1 METHLKAVDHL
12 TRLKMNASLRLLGQA
27 FTSRRSAGLLL
38 LGLLIAVRISDPS
51 PLEELRLR
59 CFDLFQSI
67 QPRSDGFRPVVIVDI
82 DEASLNTYG
91 QWPWPRT
98 LISDLVTRLNELQTV
113 AIAFDAVFSEPDRTS
128 PSQSIKHFQ
137 DLDPALRERLM
148 ELPSNDTVL
157 ATAISRA
164 RVVLGQAGATAI
176 KTHASG
182 TLPET
187 GIAILGPDPSAQ
199 LVTFPGLLRNLSEL
213 EHAASGRGLFTIAT
227 ERDGMIRRVPL
238 IMSAQGN
245 IVPALAVDL
254 LRVGLG
260 AGSVLVRSDQA
271 GVRNVAIGR
280 LDLPTDENGRVWIH
294 FGRHD
299 IGRYVSAKEVLERTA
314 SAERFSGKLAL
325 IGTSA
330 IGLLDVKTTPVHP
343 AMPGVEVHAQLIEAA
358 MTNSLLKAPS
368 SALVWELLACVVI
381 GLLLVILAPI
391 MSAPALFVLTAIAA
405 GAVVTGSWLLY
416 TGQQM
421 LLDATFPALSILLVY
436 GTLAL
441 IGYFREQSERRQIR
455 LAFSQ
460 YLSPT
465 LVEQLANS
473 PKRLVLGG
481 EIRNMTILFS
491 DVRGFTALSET
502 FGEDPK
508 GLTALMNWLLT
519 PLTNAIV
526 GRNGTVDKYI
536 GDAIMAF
543 WNAPL
548 ENLSHEKD
556 ACHAALYMLKSVDA
570 LNREREQESEISTI
584 PFVPI
589 KVGIG
594 INSGFCIVGNM
605 GSDLRFQ
612 YTAMGD
618 AVNLASRLEGQ
629 TVLYGVPVLIGART
643 ARTISDEF
651 AVLEVDCIRVRGKH
665 EAEVTSTILGAS
677 DVAGLSDFKTL
688 REQWGKILA
697 SYRQQDWAAVLALI
711 DTIKPLSER
720 FNLHK
725 LTELY
730 RERARQFATKPPP
743 AHWDGVFDAEVK
755 HVGDDL

>member
-1 METHLKAVDHL
+1 M
-12 TRLKMNASLRLLGQA
+12 
-27 FTSRRSAGLLL
+27 
-38 LGLLIAVRISDPS
+38 
-51 PLEELRLR
+51 
-59 CFDLFQSI
+59 
-67 QPRSDGFRPVVIVDI
+67 VIVDI

-508 GLTALMNWLLT
+508 GLTALMNRLLT

>member
-1 METHLKAVDHL
+1 
-12 TRLKMNASLRLLGQA
+12 MNAFLHLLGRLLA
-27 FTSRRSAGLLL
+27 SRRSAGLLL
-38 LGLLIAVRISDPS
+38 LALLIAIRMSDPA

-98 LISDLVTRLNELQTV
+98 LIGDLVTRLKELHVV

-128 PSQSIKHFQ
+128 PSQSVKYLQ
-137 DLDPALRERLM
+137 DLDPALRDRLLK
-148 ELPSNDTVL
+148 LPSNDDVL
-157 ATAISRA
+157 ANAIA
-164 RVVLGQAGATAI
+164 RVPVVLGQAGAPAI
-176 KTHASG
+176 KTHPSG
-182 TLPET
+182 SLPET
-187 GIAILGPDPSAQ
+187 GMAILGPDPSAH
-199 LVTFPGLLRNLSEL
+199 LVSFPGLLRNLPEL
-213 EHAASGRGLFTIAT
+213 ERAAAGRGLFTIAT

-238 IMSAQGN
+238 IMRAQDKV
-245 IVPALAVDL
+245 VPALAVDL
-254 LRVGLG
+254 LRVALG
-260 AGSVLVRSDQA
+260 GGAVLVRSDQA
-271 GVRNVAIGR
+271 GVRNVAIGK

-299 IGRYVSAKEVLERTA
+299 MGRYVSAKDVLERTA
-314 SAERFSGKLAL
+314 SAETLSGKLVL

-358 MTNSLLKAPS
+358 LTNALLKAPS
-368 SALVWELLACVVI
+368 SALVWELLACVLV

-391 MSAPALFVLTAIAA
+391 MSAPILFVLAA
-405 GAVVTGSWLLY
+405 VAASTVVAGSWLLY
-416 TGQQM
+416 SAQQM
-421 LLDATFPALSILLVY
+421 LLDPTFPVISIMMIY
-436 GTLAL
+436 GILAL
-441 IGYFREQSERRQIR
+441 IGYFREQSDRRQIR
-455 LAFSQ
+455 VAFSQ

-491 DVRGFTALSET
+491 DVRGFTALSEA
-502 FGEDPK
+502 FGEDPR
-508 GLTALMNWLLT
+508 GLTTLMNRLLT

-526 GRNGTVDKYI
+526 AHNGTVDKYI

-548 ENLSHEKD
+548 ENLSPEKD
-556 ACHAALYMLKSVDA
+556 ACHAALDMLRSVDA
-570 LNREREQESEISTI
+570 LNRERERESEISGI
-584 PFVPI
+584 PFMPI

-594 INSGFCIVGNM
+594 INSGGCIVGNM

-629 TVLYGVPVLIGART
+629 TALYGVPLLIGART
-643 ARTISDEF
+643 ARALSDEF
-651 AVLEVDCIRVRGKH
+651 AVLEVDHIRVKGKQD
-665 EAEVTSTILGAS
+665 AEVTSTILGGS
-677 DVAGLSDFKTL
+677 DVAGSRDFKEL
-688 REQWGKILA
+688 REQWGKVLA
-697 SYRQQDWAAVLALI
+697 SYRRQDWAAVISLLESIRPLGEQFALHRLI
-711 DTIKPLSER
+711 D
-720 FNLHK
+720 
-725 LTELY
+725 LY
-730 RERARQFATKPPP
+730 HERARQFAVKPPSIK
-743 AHWDGVFDAEVK
+743 WDGVFDAEVK
-755 HVGDDL
+755 QAAASP